1 VFRRFLFRRIRV
13 SRQLTA
19 VIITAYCLLPT
30 ANFFPD
36 LCSMQKNDLSEIRN
50 EYLRDELDI
59 FHVHPDPVQQFGIWM
74 EQALSAEID
83 EPTAM
88 TLATVSPEGK
98 PSARMMLL
106 KGFDSNSFVF
116 FTNYE
121 GRKGREIAKNHRV
134 ALVFYWKELERQVR
148 IEGFVIKTSGKE
160 SDDYFHSRPAESQ
173 VSAIISPQ
181 STSIPDR
188 RHLENLRKEY
198 LKDHTGEHKRPVH
211 WGGYQVVPEMIE
223 FWQGRPNRL
232 HDRIRYIRKGAEWV
246 IERLAP

>member
-1 VFRRFLFRRIRV
+1 
-13 SRQLTA
+13 
-19 VIITAYCLLPT
+19 
-30 ANFFPD
+30 
-36 LCSMQKNDLSEIRN
+36 MQKNDLSEIRN